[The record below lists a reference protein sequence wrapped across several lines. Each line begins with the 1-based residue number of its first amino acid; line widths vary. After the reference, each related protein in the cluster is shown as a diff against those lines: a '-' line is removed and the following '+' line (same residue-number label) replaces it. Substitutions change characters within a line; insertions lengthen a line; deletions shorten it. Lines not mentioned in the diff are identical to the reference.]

1 MSDVEKKIKQIENL
15 KKLLNSPGWL
25 YIQEVMNQEI
35 VKAAYSMAEATPK
48 SLDQINF
55 ERGAMWAARR
65 CLDLPQRLMQILES
79 EATMLAAQEQL
90 NSKPKETK

>member
-15 KKLLNSPGWL
+15 KKLSNSPGWA
-25 YIQEVMNQEI
+25 YIREVMNEEI
-35 VKAAYSMAEATPK
+35 LKAAYAMAEATRK

-79 EATMLAAQEQL
+79 DATMLAAQEQL
-90 NSKPKETK
+90 KSKPKETT